1 GRSSGSLAGI
11 EISCSC
17 GAHRSMAG
25 AFNEKVLTRIG
36 VTCSGG
42 RPWLGQESE
51 RRNAAPCG
59 AGLIVVQ
66 KGASNVYFPHVR
78 SSIYL
83 PQWERSVDR
92 RLAEV
97 LEKNWTFLSD
107 GMENGE
113 FQRIRFEL
121 VASSNFTADKREFF
135 TNKLLDAARKRIVDN
150 DAFVN
155 DDSEER
161 YRKMEYDAILEEL
174 GGENGDFYVT
184 KIASSFYKTSR
195 TNSAISDAFES
206 IGLLHKLR
214 ETRAFVGFS
223 RWLPDDG
230 KTLTEKRNFLRLGQS
245 IDWLPA
251 VVIKGE
257 GVFFEFNERRLKEWA
272 AKAAVVKRVEYLA
285 ESYN

>member
-1 GRSSGSLAGI
+1 
-11 EISCSC
+11 
-17 GAHRSMAG
+17 
-25 AFNEKVLTRIG
+25 
-36 VTCSGG
+36 
-42 RPWLGQESE
+42 
-51 RRNAAPCG
+51 
-59 AGLIVVQ
+59 
-66 KGASNVYFPHVR
+66 

-285 ESYN
+285 ESNHKPREAKSHKRRPITPQFIIFHTFAHMLKNQFS